1 MFGYVY
7 SWLCIGCYVVYETGA
22 ELANN
27 WVYALSVLEKT
38 ENDPAAARGQLIPIG
53 QVLRRSQEADGACQ

>member
-38 ENDPAAARGQLIPIG
+38 ENDPDAARGQLIPSG
-53 QVLRRSQEADGACQ
+53 KS

>member
-7 SWLCIGCYVVYETGA
+7 SWLGIGLYAVYETGA

-27 WVYALSVLEKT
+27 WVYAFSVLEKT
-38 ENDPAAARGQLIPIG
+38 EKEPDAARGQLIPSG
-53 QVLRRSQEADGACQ
+53 KS